1 MACEDCDRLGVAD
14 RWYEPGGADDYRQ
27 GTSFEERASDLYMES
42 LTVLLR
48 KNRDYS
54 PLNISQAPFGVLEGL
69 LTRISDKY
77 WRAVNLVEKGESADI
92 QYESLKD
99 TALDSANY
107 WMIFALCLEGAWP
120 GVGVGGKR

>member
-1 MACEDCDRLGVAD
+1 M
-14 RWYEPGGADDYRQ
+14 
-27 GTSFEERASDLYMES
+27 
-42 LTVLLR
+42 TVLLR

>member
-1 MACEDCDRLGVAD
+1 MACEDCARLGLAD
-14 RWYEPGGADDYRQ
+14 SWHGPGQADDYSE
-27 GTSFEERASDLYMES
+27 GTAFEERAADLYMDA

-77 WRAVNLVEKGESADI
+77 WRAVNLVEKDDGDV
-92 QYESLKD
+92 QYEGLLD

-120 GVGVGGKR
+120 GVAAGGERE